1 MDKNIELLY
10 AKDAIFKMI
19 SQFCHAITDDNGNYY
34 ISDYCESALESAFT
48 VLGIEDDNIELMKF
62 CEMWEE
68 NNKKI
73 EEILKTDTFTLNHD
87 IVNLM
92 AINDELRESCP
103 HEYKSNGICIYCLTE
118 NKGE

>member
-1 MDKNIELLY
+1 MGENNMTGEEIKVRL
-10 AKDAIFKMI
+10 
-19 SQFCHAITDDNGNYY
+19 
-34 ISDYCESALESAFT
+34 
-48 VLGIEDDNIELMKF
+48 
-62 CEMWEE
+62 EE

-92 AINDELRESCP
+92 TINDELRESCP
-103 HEYKSNGICIYCLTE
+103 HEYNSNGICIYCLTE

>member
-19 SQFCHAITDDNGNYY
+19 SQFCHAVTDDNGNYY
-34 ISDYCESALESAFT
+34 ISNYCESALESAFT

-62 CEMWEE
+62 CKMWEE

-73 EEILKTDTFTLNHD
+73 WEINFPNKEYGGCVARLYYNHFIEDYEAYQKSFAD
-87 IVNLM
+87 IF
-92 AINDELRESCP
+92 
-103 HEYKSNGICIYCLTE
+103 G
-118 NKGE
+118 

>member
-1 MDKNIELLY
+1 MTGEEIKNRL
-10 AKDAIFKMI
+10 
-19 SQFCHAITDDNGNYY
+19 
-34 ISDYCESALESAFT
+34 
-48 VLGIEDDNIELMKF
+48 
-62 CEMWEE
+62 EE

-73 EEILKTDTFTLNHD
+73 EEILKTDTFTLNYD

-103 HEYKSNGICIYCLTE
+103 HEDNSNGICIYCLTE

>member
-1 MDKNIELLY
+1 MGENIMTGKEIKNRL
-10 AKDAIFKMI
+10 
-19 SQFCHAITDDNGNYY
+19 
-34 ISDYCESALESAFT
+34 
-48 VLGIEDDNIELMKF
+48 
-62 CEMWEE
+62 EE

-92 AINDELRESCP
+92 TINDELRDACP
-103 HEYKSNGICIYCLTE
+103 HEYNSNGICIYCLTE